1 MCRLRKS
8 LVARVNALA
17 GVLFMLYWQY
27 CLTFLWEM
35 SLELIENAYRVWKHF
50 FPCAQMLL
58 KTAKNTLCVQSWRH
72 FFHFKRIHNILPMY
86 SYLWIS
92 TMHRLMRVGLFL
104 LEEFW
109 LVLYIKT
116 IFSSPCQSTF
126 FLSQVEYLQLSLV
139 ALVAPLLDMAIFL
152 DIFWHKLVVL
162 SFLECA
168 DIFVWIHIR
177 FPQRLNIFCT
187 IFY

>member
-1 MCRLRKS
+1 MPIVFESIFPMCPNVTKNS
-8 LVARVNALA
+8 K
-17 GVLFMLYWQY
+17 
-27 CLTFLWEM
+27 
-35 SLELIENAYRVWKHF
+35 KH
-50 FPCAQMLL
+50 
-58 KTAKNTLCVQSWRH
+58 TLCSKLPS
-72 FFHFKRIHNILPMY
+72 FFHFTRIRNILPMY

-126 FLSQVEYLQLSLV
+126 FLSQVEYLQLSLL